1 MGLREHW
8 ESIYGKKS
16 AQGVSWYAPH
26 LAQSLAIVRSANL
39 PADAP
44 IIDVGGGAS
53 TLVDDLLDLGYTD
66 LAVLDL
72 SSAAIGAPRHRLGAL
87 ASKVRGLVAGI
98 TTIELEP
105 ARYEFWHDRA
115 VFHFLVEVS
124 DRQRYVNAVR
134 HALRPNGHIVVATF
148 GPDGPLQCSGLDVR
162 RYDTEGLTAE
172 FGAEFSRVSSVQETH
187 VTPWGTEQSF
197 LYCYCRGPGG
207 SAGQRTWIR

>member
-16 AQGVSWYAPH
+16 AQGVSWYTPH
-26 LAQSLAIVRSANL
+26 LAQSLAMVRSANL

-66 LAVLDL
+66 LTVLDL
-72 SSAAIGAPRHRLGAL
+72 SSAAIDAARHRLGAR
-87 ASKVRGLVAGI
+87 ASGVQWLVGDI
-98 TTIELEP
+98 TTIELES

-115 VFHFLVEVS
+115 VFHFLVEES
-124 DRQRYVNAVR
+124 DRRRYVRAVR

-148 GPDGPLQCSGLDVR
+148 APDGPSQCSGLDVR
-162 RYDTEGLTAE
+162 RYDSAGLTAE
-172 FGAEFSRVSSVQETH
+172 FGTEFSRVSSVQEIH
-187 VTPWGTEQSF
+187 VTPWGSEQSF

-207 SAGQRTWIR
+207 PAGPRTNQG